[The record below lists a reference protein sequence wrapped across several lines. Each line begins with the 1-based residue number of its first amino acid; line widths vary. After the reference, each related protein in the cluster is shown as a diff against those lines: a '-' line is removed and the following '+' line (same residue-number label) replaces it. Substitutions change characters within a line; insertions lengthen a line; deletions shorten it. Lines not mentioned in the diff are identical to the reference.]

1 VLGRKSQRKGTTQ
14 MFETTLTELLH
25 GKGAHADPI
34 ACLEDLSIHLASR
47 TIDGFPHSI
56 WQLVSHMNFWMD
68 YELHRIAGGAPAYP
82 EHASA
87 SWHPSSAPPTQ
98 AAWTQA
104 VSEFRDL
111 IGKLTELAK
120 SGTQSL
126 SREIPPAHAQQSK
139 VSSTVGAILWQIVA
153 HNSYHAGQIALLRRT
168 ASAWPPKAGGDS
180 W

>member
-1 VLGRKSQRKGTTQ
+1 
-14 MFETTLTELLH
+14 MFETTLTELLN

-34 ACLEDLSIHLASR
+34 ACIEDLSTDLASR

-68 YELHRIAGGAPAYP
+68 YELHRIAGGAPTYP
-82 EHASA
+82 DHASG
-87 SWHPSSAPPTQ
+87 SWLPNSTPPTE

-111 IGKLTELAK
+111 IGRLIELAK
-120 SGTQSL
+120 SSTQSL

-139 VSSTVGAILWQIVA
+139 ISSTVGAILWQIMA
-153 HNSYHAGQIALLRRT
+153 HNSYHVGQIAMLRR
-168 ASAWPPKAGGDS
+168 AANAWPPKSGGDT